1 MTKRGRG
8 KQRTEPGEKGN
19 RDRGKLITGTWESR
33 KAESRGKIENKIK
46 TSVDKNEKIN

>member
-8 KQRTEPGEKGN
+8 KQRTEPGEKREQGPGKADHGN
-19 RDRGKLITGTWESR
+19 LGEPESR
-33 KAESRGKIENKIK
+33 EPGKIENKIK